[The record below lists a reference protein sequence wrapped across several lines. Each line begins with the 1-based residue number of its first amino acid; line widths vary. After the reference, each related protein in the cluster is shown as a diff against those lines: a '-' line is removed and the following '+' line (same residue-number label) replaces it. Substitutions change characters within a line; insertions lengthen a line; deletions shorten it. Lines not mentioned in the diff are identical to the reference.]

1 MATDSA
7 STDTGRVNGD
17 SGSAGHSS
25 MLLPFIYDTSS
36 FSDRQV
42 QIANGGATRAE
53 THEPDPSRP
62 NTDASIDDKKMKDY
76 KPVDK

>member
-1 MATDSA
+1 MI
-7 STDTGRVNGD
+7 
-17 SGSAGHSS
+17 
-25 MLLPFIYDTSS
+25 LPFIYDTTS

-42 QIANGGATRAE
+42 QIANGGATRAA

-62 NTDASIDDKKMKDY
+62 NTEASIDDKKMKDY

>member
-7 STDTGRVNGD
+7 STDTVHVSGD
-17 SGSAGHSS
+17 SRSVGHSS

-42 QIANGGATRAE
+42 QIANGGATRPS
-53 THEPDPSRP
+53 THEPAPSRRSA
-62 NTDASIDDKKMKDY
+62 DASNHNNRKKDD